1 MFHEGLFRELVEN
14 SNDILIVTD
23 QEFRIRYI
31 SSSVARVFRIE
42 PTKLVGQNIFSFVS
56 EDKMASWKACLQN
69 ETTTIFQDEIALTV
83 SKGEKNYFDVNIS
96 PLETKSGLVIK
107 LHDITQKKY
116 RETELIKSNE
126 QLDQV
131 IYKTTHDLK
140 APIRSAMGLINLAE
154 KAPDQEKN
162 IYLGLIKK
170 SLLRLD
176 SFIEE
181 MNHFFR
187 NEKLALQREKI
198 NIVELL
204 KDEVSNL
211 LSHSVDQKIDV
222 RFDIA
227 GSTEFFSDAIRVR
240 TIVTNILSNAIKYSD
255 PGKPEPFIKIS
266 VLVKEEFCDIRISDN
281 GIGIE
286 TQYLNSIF
294 DLFFRATN
302 HSSGTGIG
310 LFIVKDTVE
319 KLKGVIEVDSIPG
332 EGTAFMIRIPT
343 RYTNQSRL
351 DKEIRAGSQSFY
363 REGLFSVH
371 SVRYFSYF
379 SIIDIHCFFR
389 LNLMKV
395 RGDAFIV
402 YRTSYHF

>member
-14 SNDILIVTD
+14 SNDILIITD

-227 GSTEFFSDAIRVR
+227 GSTEFYSDAIRVR

-255 PGKPEPFIKIS
+255 AGKPEPFIKIS

-286 TQYLNSIF
+286 TQYLKSIF

-302 HSSGTGIG
+302 HSSGTGLG

-319 KLKGVIEVDSIPG
+319 KLNGVIEVDSIPG
-332 EGTAFMIRIPT
+332 EGTAFMIRIP
-343 RYTNQSRL
+343 NQ
-351 DKEIRAGSQSFY
+351 
-363 REGLFSVH
+363 
-371 SVRYFSYF
+371 
-379 SIIDIHCFFR
+379 IHQPIE
-389 LNLMKV
+389 V
-395 RGDAFIV
+395 G
-402 YRTSYHF
+402 

>member
-42 PTKLVGQNIFSFVS
+42 PVKLVGQNIFSFVS
-56 EDKMASWKACLQN
+56 EDKIEAWKNCLQSN
-69 ETTTIFQDEIALTV
+69 STSTFQDEISLTV
-83 SKGEKNYFDVNIS
+83 SKGEKSYFDVHIS
-96 PLETKSGLVIK
+96 PLETKAGLVIK

-116 RETELIKSNE
+116 REKELIRSNE

-154 KAPDQEKN
+154 KAPNDEKN

-204 KDEVSNL
+204 NDELGNL
-211 LSHSVDQKIDV
+211 LSYSTEKKIDV
-222 RFDIA
+222 RFEIA
-227 GSTEFFSDAIRVR
+227 GNTELYSDAIRVR
-240 TIVTNILSNAIKYSD
+240 TVVTNILSNAIKYSD
-255 PGKPEPFIKIS
+255 LQKAEPFIKIS
-266 VLVKEEFCDIRISDN
+266 VLVKEDFCEIRISDN

-286 TQYLNSIF
+286 PQYLKSIF

-302 HSSGTGIG
+302 HSQGTGIG

-319 KLKGVIEVDSIPG
+319 KLQGVIEVDSTPG
-332 EGTAFMIRIPT
+332 EGTSFRIRIP
-343 RYTNQSRL
+343 NQ
-351 DKEIRAGSQSFY
+351 
-363 REGLFSVH
+363 
-371 SVRYFSYF
+371 
-379 SIIDIHCFFR
+379 IHQPIA
-389 LNLMKV
+389 V
-395 RGDAFIV
+395 G
-402 YRTSYHF
+402 

>member
-23 QEFRIRYI
+23 HDFRIRYI

-42 PTKLVGQNIFSFVS
+42 PLKLVGQSIFAFVN
-56 EDKMASWKACLQN
+56 EEKIDAWKNCLHN
-69 ETTTIFQDEIALTV
+69 NVTTTFQDEIALAV
-83 SKGEKNYFDVNIS
+83 SRGEKSYFDVHVS
-96 PLETKSGLVIK
+96 PLETKAGLVIK
-107 LHDITQKKY
+107 LHDITKKKD
-116 RETELIKSNE
+116 REKELIKSNE

-140 APIRSAMGLINLAE
+140 APLRSAMGLVNLAE
-154 KAPDQEKN
+154 KAPDDEKN

-170 SLLRLD
+170 SLVRLD

-204 KDEVSNL
+204 KDELSNL
-211 LSHSVDQKIDV
+211 LTHSVEQKIDI
-222 RFDIA
+222 RFDKT
-227 GSTEFFSDAIRVR
+227 GGDEFYSDSIRVR
-240 TIVTNILSNAIKYSD
+240 TVLTNILSNAIKYSD
-255 PGKPEPFIKIS
+255 PQKSEPFINIS
-266 VLVKEEFCDIRISDN
+266 VLVKEEFCDIRITDN

-286 TQYLNSIF
+286 PQYLKSIF

-302 HSSGTGIG
+302 HSQGTGIG

-319 KLKGVIEVDSIPG
+319 KLKGVIEVDSTPG
-332 EGTAFMIRIPT
+332 QGTTFMIRIP
-343 RYTNQSRL
+343 NQ
-351 DKEIRAGSQSFY
+351 
-363 REGLFSVH
+363 
-371 SVRYFSYF
+371 
-379 SIIDIHCFFR
+379 IHQPIE
-389 LNLMKV
+389 V
-395 RGDAFIV
+395 G
-402 YRTSYHF
+402 